1 METVASSLVRH
12 LHSWGIRHAF
22 GVPGKAIVPLIL
34 ELGNQNVEFVLSR
47 HEGGAGFSAAGYA
60 LMNGRLGV
68 AIGTS
73 GPGGTNM
80 LTAAGQAKAYH
91 LPVLFITGHASSK
104 DSGRPLGQD
113 STFFAADLARMFEPV
128 TLFSARVERSE
139 QFPVYL
145 QHAVERALTGVRGP
159 VHLSIPQ
166 DVLTEPVRH
175 FELEL
180 PALHPALRSPRL
192 KEAAEL
198 LEQAHRPALLLGK
211 GVHIS
216 GAYEA
221 VEAFAERWQI
231 PVMTTPGGKGAFRSR
246 HPLHIGPYGL
256 GGCPEASEYLKSGID
271 LFVAIGTKLSDMS
284 LPAITEDMIPQA
296 VLHFDIDGTFV
307 GKSFPA
313 PALFIQG
320 DAKANLEALLE
331 LAAERAPEVCGAYAE
346 AAAALQTPDLSEN
359 EVMKA
364 KSLVISDETQPL
376 ITAVQVMEVL
386 GRCLPSDVMV
396 FGDDGSHS
404 YHAIRSLDIHTPGSF
419 RFDDVFAA
427 MGHAIGFSIG
437 AKIASPDRTVV
448 CLTGDGC
455 MFMHGTEISTAVNNG
470 AGVIFIVLN
479 NGRLDMVNKGMRH
492 ATGRSDGTVYE
503 TPLQAALLAEALGAS
518 AFTASSPPELEGALE
533 KALQAGKAAVIEVLV
548 DPEEIPPTLARG

>member
-12 LHSWGIRHAF
+12 LHNWGIRHAF

-34 ELGNQNVEFVLSR
+34 ELGNQEVEFVLSR
-47 HEGGAGFSAAGYA
+47 HEGGAGFAAAGYA
-60 LMNGRLGV
+60 LMNRSLGV
-68 AIGTS
+68 AVGTS

-113 STFFAADLARMFEPV
+113 STFFAADLARMFEAV

-139 QFPVYL
+139 QFPMYL
-145 QHAVERALTGVRGP
+145 QHAVEKALTGLRGP

-166 DVLTEPVRH
+166 DVLMEPVAP
-175 FELEL
+175 FQLEL
-180 PALHPALRSPRL
+180 PDPYPLMRSPRL

-198 LEQAHRPALLLGK
+198 LEQARRPVLLLGK

-221 VEAFAERWQI
+221 VEAFAERWQL
-231 PVMTTPGGKGAFRSR
+231 PVITTPGGKGAFRSR

-256 GGCPEASEYLKSGID
+256 GGCPEASEYMKSGID
-271 LFVAIGTKLSDMS
+271 LFIAIGTKLSDMS
-284 LPAITEDMIPQA
+284 LPTVTDEMIPQA
-296 VLHFDIDGTFV
+296 VLHFDVDGTFV
-307 GKSFPA
+307 GKSLPA
-313 PALFIQG
+313 PVLFVQG
-320 DAKANLEALLE
+320 DARANLETLLE
-331 LAAERAPEVCGAYAE
+331 LAAERLPREGGFAE
-346 AAAALQTPDLSEN
+346 SAAALESPRASEN
-359 EVMKA
+359 MIMKA
-364 KSLVISDETQPL
+364 KSMVILEHSGL
-376 ITAVQVMEVL
+376 ITAVEVMDVL
-386 GRCLPSDVMV
+386 SRCLPPEAIL

-404 YHAIRSLDIHTPGSF
+404 YHAIRHLEIHQPGSF

-437 AKIASPDRTVV
+437 AKMASPERTVV

-470 AGVIFIVLN
+470 ADVVFIVLN

-503 TPLQAALLAEALGAS
+503 TPLEVTLLARALGAR
-518 AFTASSPPELEGALE
+518 AYTASTRQELERTLQEAL
-533 KALQAGKAAVIEVLV
+533 KPGGPAVIEVLV